1 MITYSVP
8 YALISSRIESLGL
21 GQGLSMGVLNLAI
34 VIPQIVV
41 SLGSGPWDQL
51 FGGGNSPA
59 IAVAALSAF
68 VSGLIAILAI
78 PRSRSDKSRGRH

>member
-1 MITYSVP
+1 M
-8 YALISSRIESLGL
+8 
-21 GQGLSMGVLNLAI
+21 
-34 VIPQIVV
+34 V